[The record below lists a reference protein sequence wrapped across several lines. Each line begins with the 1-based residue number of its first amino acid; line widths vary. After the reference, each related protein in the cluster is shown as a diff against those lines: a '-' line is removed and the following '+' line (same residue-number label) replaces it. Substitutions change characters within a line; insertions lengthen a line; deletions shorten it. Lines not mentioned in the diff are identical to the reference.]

1 MPDGEFNFDVN
12 DPEQIVFLGCALL
25 CVCCAALAA
34 GMTIGLLSL
43 DTMKLKIKLSVG
55 TPEEKK
61 AAKIIL
67 PILKNHHFLLCT
79 LLLFNAGANEALPIF
94 LDALVPS
101 WCAVIISVT
110 LVLICGEVIPTAIF
124 SGPHQLSIASKF
136 TPVIYCLEVMLSPI
150 AYPMSLVSS
159 FTFLSVIVVILF
171 ELICGVVYDR
181 LWIGY

>member
-1 MPDGEFNFDVN
+1 MSSEGTFHFDINNPQEV
-12 DPEQIVFLGCALL
+12 VFLGCVVL

-55 TPEEKK
+55 TPEEKR
-61 AAKIIL
+61 AAAIIL

-94 LDALVPS
+94 LDELVPS
-101 WCAVIISVT
+101 WCAIIVSVT

-124 SGPHQLSIASKF
+124 SGPHQLAMASRF
-136 TPVIYCLEVMLSPI
+136 TPVIYFLEIVLSPI
-150 AYPMSLVSS
+150 AYPMSLALDRV
-159 FTFLSVIVVILF
+159 L
-171 ELICGVVYDR
+171 GVDEDDDTMNRCVAVN
-181 LWIGY
+181 